1 MAIFWESQRSNI
13 IPINCGGAQMFFFLL
28 FVKFFVCLFLIWS
41 RGVGVVG
48 VLLIAF
54 IWLPKPKLHFSKI
67 LPSHNYILKIEY
79 KYLSHK
85 KSFGEI
91 STLCTVHFQLNSY
104 QEYAF
109 WSEMVPEAFRYM
121 FLYIF
126 PRLSSKMALWGFPLH
141 TAARLDQNSPL
152 SKWTVM
158 FCCIGELSTEE
169 KDKK

>member
-28 FVKFFVCLFLIWS
+28 FAKFFVCLFLIWS

-85 KSFGEI
+85 KSFGKKYQHCVLCI
-91 STLCTVHFQLNSY
+91 SSWIAIRSMLFGLKWCQKLFGTCF
-104 QEYAF
+104 
-109 WSEMVPEAFRYM
+109 
-121 FLYIF
+121 YIF
-126 PRLSSKMALWGFPLH
+126 FQGCLQRLLCEASLCIQLH
-141 TAARLDQNSPL
+141 
-152 SKWTVM
+152 
-158 FCCIGELSTEE
+158 G
-169 KDKK
+169 